1 MVLITGASGFLGQRL
16 VRYLSAGGQRVRAL
30 YYNSI
35 PTGDLASLPGVEW
48 LQCDLLDVF
57 AVAEAM
63 EGVSQVYHCAAIV
76 SFLPADREVM
86 LHFNT
91 ESTANVVNQALE
103 QGIKKMVY
111 VSSVAALGRTGNED
125 KPITEEEE
133 WGESGYNS
141 AYGLSKYLAETEVWR
156 GIGEG
161 LNAVIINP
169 GVILGA
175 GNWERGS
182 AQLMKVAYDE
192 FPFYT
197 TGSTSWVDADDV
209 TQIMTSLMAG
219 SATAERYIV
228 SAGNYSYR
236 HVFTLMAGALG
247 RRPPRYLAG
256 SMVTGIAWRLSM
268 LKSAV
273 TGANPVITRETA
285 INAQGI
291 SIYKNEKLLAALPGF
306 TYRPIEITIKNMAQ
320 AFLDSYKK

>member
-1 MVLITGASGFLGQRL
+1 MILITGASGFLGQRL

-30 YYNSI
+30 YCSSV
-35 PTGDLASLPGVEW
+35 PTPDLAALPGVEW

-63 EGVSQVYHCAAIV
+63 EGVTHIYHCAAIV
-76 SFLPADREVM
+76 SFLPREREAM

-103 QGIKKMVY
+103 QGIEKMVY
-111 VSSVAALGRTGNED
+111 VSSVAALGRTGNDE

-133 WGESGYNS
+133 WGESAYNS

-161 LNAVIINP
+161 LNAVIVNP
-169 GVILGA
+169 GVILGP
-175 GNWERGS
+175 GDWHRGS

-197 TGSTSWVDADDV
+197 TGATSWVDAADV
-209 TQIMTSLMAG
+209 TAIMVRLMAG
-219 SATAERYIV
+219 SAAGERYIV
-228 SAGNYSYR
+228 SGGNYTYK
-236 HVFTLMAGALG
+236 HVFTLMAQALG
-247 RRPPRYLAG
+247 RKPPRYKAG
-256 SMVTGIAWRLSM
+256 SLITGLAWRWSM
-268 LKSAV
+268 LKSAL
-273 TGANPVITRETA
+273 TGAKPVITRETA
-285 INAQGI
+285 TNAQGI
-291 SIYKNEKLLAALPGF
+291 SIYKNDKLLSELPDF
-306 TYRPIEITIKNMAQ
+306 RYTPIDITIKNMAQ